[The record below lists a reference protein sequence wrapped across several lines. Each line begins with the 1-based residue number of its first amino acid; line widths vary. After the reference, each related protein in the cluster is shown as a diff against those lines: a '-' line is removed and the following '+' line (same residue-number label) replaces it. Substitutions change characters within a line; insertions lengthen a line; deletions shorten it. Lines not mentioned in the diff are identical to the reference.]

1 MTTED
6 LNQIDDS
13 TDIDGEVI
21 TPEQTEPED
30 RGDILPEPAAE
41 EAPEPEHV
49 EEHEDERQ
57 KKGGGMIPHARFSEV
72 NEQRK
77 EAQRLAELERQ
88 RADALEAELQALRTN
103 KQPAAAT
110 SAPAFDEDAKERE
123 YADAL
128 MEGELEKASQ
138 IRREINRELR
148 KQAAQDAITYQ
159 QQAEAERQLMSVAKQ
174 AEKDYPYLNTPEG
187 AEVLEMIIL
196 SRDQRARKGIPLHQ
210 ALADAVSAIAPRF
223 APNEPPSSGLQN
235 TKQKVDTRT
244 AQAIARGVSASAS
257 QPPAVQ
263 AGIGNRATSSMVDVS
278 DMTDDQFNALS
289 AAEKAKLRGDA
300 M

>member
-1 MTTED
+1 MTTEE

-13 TDIDGEVI
+13 SDVDGEVI
-21 TPEQTEPED
+21 APESTEPED
-30 RGDILPEPAAE
+30 RGDNLPEPAAE

-103 KQPAAAT
+103 KPPAAT
-110 SAPAFDEDAKERE
+110 PAPAFGEDAKERE

-159 QQAEAERQLMSVAKQ
+159 QQAEAERQLMTVAKQ

-223 APNEPPSSGLQN
+223 APNETPSSGLQN

-263 AGIGNRATSSMVDVS
+263 AGIGNRATSSMLDVS